1 VCGMHVCVSFRRFGV
16 VRVGSSGKMDEG
28 LGCGTAVESLEFVA
42 ARVDYGMITVARP
55 FTVKQSMRLVE
66 VRVW

>member
-1 VCGMHVCVSFRRFGV
+1 MHVCVSFRRFGIAW
-16 VRVGSSGKMDEG
+16 VGSSGTSKMDER
-28 LGCGTAVESLEFVA
+28 LGCGTVAQSLELVA

-55 FTVKQSMRLVE
+55 FTVKQSMRSVE